1 METVAMTNKFNE
13 DEYAYHFFANINVSS
28 QHRLIPCRR
37 PTLPEEGK
45 VGYDMK
51 IEMGNPGI
59 PIFIQFKSPAMIE
72 ETEKIKIKNYAKS
85 DTSEFDFC
93 IFFRK
98 NDKFR
103 QHKML
108 RKTIKNVSPSF
119 AYYTSPRFYT
129 REELM
134 TEFQANAVHLKSA
147 FFCVNEIG
155 PINPD
160 GKTESICYGMF
171 KNNAILC
178 PVHRTIELLEF
189 NYIAELANAKLN
201 AHEAPFS
208 DTIDGIL
215 NYLQKHYNIKLPK
228 RRMLLES
235 VGYSSPTDLYH
246 SNWLI
251 AGSIE
256 RGDKASNKSKYNK
269 YNDAGYHTK
278 LEYLANLLY
287 NELGVVLCVYQ
298 RTSMH

>member
-1 METVAMTNKFNE
+1 MADKFNE
-13 DEYAYHFFANINVSS
+13 DEYQMYFFTNLNTSS

-37 PTLPEEGK
+37 PTLREEGK

-59 PIFIQFKSPAMIE
+59 PIFIQFKLPNRIKD
-72 ETEKIKIKNYAKS
+72 TEKIKIKSYTNS
-85 DTSEFDFC
+85 DAPEFDFF
-93 IFFRK
+93 ISFRK

-108 RKTIKNVSPSF
+108 RKTMKKASPSF

-129 REELM
+129 REELI
-134 TEFQANAVHLKSA
+134 TEFQASAVHLKSA
-147 FFCVNEIG
+147 FFCVEKIG
-155 PINPD
+155 AIKPN

-171 KNNAILC
+171 KKNAILY
-178 PVHRTIELLEF
+178 PVHRSIDLLEF

-208 DTIDGIL
+208 NTIDDML
-215 NYLQKHYNIKLPK
+215 NYLQKHYDIQLPERK
-228 RRMLLES
+228 MLSES
-235 VGYSSPTDLYH
+235 VGHRSPTDLFH
-246 SNWLI
+246 SNFLM

-256 RGDKASNKSKYNK
+256 RGDKVGNKNKYNK
-269 YNDAGYHTK
+269 YNDAGYDTK

-287 NELGVVLCVYQ
+287 DKLGIVLCVYQ
-298 RTSMH
+298 RTSVH